1 MRGLQLSGS
10 FSSGIFVAVH
20 ISNCRKVPVIGKVVE
35 LYEDEFKI
43 HYWKGAYSKAWVQ
56 NLVKRGK
63 ESIPWTDVLP
73 KQSIIL
79 CGFELDDECKL
90 PENSRKYLKR
100 WYRQESERRNCL
112 NAS

>member
-1 MRGLQLSGS
+1 M
-10 FSSGIFVAVH
+10 H

-35 LYEDEFKI
+35 LYEDDFKI
-43 HYWKGAYSKAWVQ
+43 HYWKGVYSKAWVQ

-79 CGFELDDECKL
+79 CGFELNDECKI

-100 WYRQESERRNCL
+100 WHREESERRNCL
-112 NAS
+112 NVS